1 MAFLSNPLVLL
12 IAFLVF
18 WVALQKWILPKMGIS
33 T

>member
-1 MAFLSNPLVLL
+1 MNNILTILL
-12 IAFLVF
+12 IVGA

>member
-1 MAFLSNPLVLL
+1 MNNILTILL
-12 IAFLVF
+12 IVGV